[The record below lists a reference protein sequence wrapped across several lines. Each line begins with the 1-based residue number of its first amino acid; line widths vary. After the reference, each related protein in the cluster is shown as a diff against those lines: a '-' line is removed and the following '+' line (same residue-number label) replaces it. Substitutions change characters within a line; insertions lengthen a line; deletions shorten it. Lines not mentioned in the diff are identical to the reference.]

1 MPDAANIGIL
11 QDATFIA
18 GLAMFAGMLGYK
30 FLRILRPGAAWN
42 HEGVVLSRPYGDV
55 DVLVMVLILSLLLLG
70 VMQPAAEAA
79 SMAGRVIEA
88 GDVALSMIIQL
99 VLCSALLVYLHQ
111 FRELNPA
118 ELFGF
123 TFIRWKRVLL
133 TIVLTLIP
141 MLIIVAAA
149 AMHWT
154 EWLQKI
160 APGVEA
166 QNLVKAFTETE
177 NPAFRALVALTAI
190 VVAPVVEE
198 TIFRGFFYGV
208 LKRYTDAPFAAV
220 ITGLFFAIMHLHV
233 GSLVPLWVL
242 ALILCAAYEFTGCL
256 LVPIV
261 LHSAFNTTSIALML
275 AGVE

>member
-30 FLRILRPGAAWN
+30 LLRLMRPGAAWN

-55 DVLVMVLILSLLLLG
+55 DVLVMVLILALLLLG

-141 MLIIVAAA
+141 MLVIVGAAA
-149 AMHWT
+149 LHWT
-154 EWLQKI
+154 EWLQRVS
-160 APGVEA
+160 PGVES
-166 QNLVKAFTETE
+166 QDLVKAFTETE